1 MSESADTAAGRAT
14 GDRRPHVVVVGAGF
28 GGLEAARRLRRAP
41 VRVTVVERRNH
52 HLFQPLLYQVA
63 TAGLAAPEIAAPV
76 RGVLRAQ
83 ANARVLMDEVTAI
96 DVAGRTLTTRHR
108 TIAFDYLVLATGS
121 VDDYFGHAAWRAHAP
136 GLKSIDDAMAI
147 RRRILMAFERAEM
160 ADDPADRAR
169 LLTFVLV
176 GAGPTGVEM
185 AGAIA
190 ELAKRALA
198 RDFRAIDPRA
208 ARIVLIDAAPRVLP
222 GFPEPLAAYTAR
234 CLERMGVELRVDAPV
249 DDIRADGVAA
259 GGDWIPAETIIWCA
273 GVKAS
278 PLAARLGTA
287 TDAAGRAV
295 VGADLAL
302 PDHPAVFVIGDA
314 AHAAGDDGAPL
325 PGLASVAKQQGAFV
339 AEVIRRRV
347 AGDAVPRRFGY
358 RRYGSLATIGRSAAV
373 ADFGWLRLTG
383 WFAWVIWSLLHI
395 YFLIGFRNRALV
407 FVDWIWAYVTFGR
420 GARLISG
427 ELQAADDQ
435 STMIVKDDAA

>member
-1 MSESADTAAGRAT
+1 MSESADTAAARDT
-14 GDRRPHVVVVGAGF
+14 GDQRPHVVIVGAGF
-28 GGLEAARRLRRAP
+28 GGLEAARRLKRTP
-41 VRVTVVERRNH
+41 VRVTVVDRRNH

-76 RGVLRAQ
+76 RGVLRDQ

-96 DVAGRTLTTRHR
+96 DVAGRTLTTRNR

-121 VDDYFGHAAWRAHAP
+121 EDNYFGHDAWRAHAP

-147 RRRILMAFERAEM
+147 RRRILIAFERAEM
-160 ADDPADRAR
+160 ADDAADRAR

-222 GFPEPLAAYTAR
+222 GFPAPLAAYTAR
-234 CLERMGVELRVDAPV
+234 CLERMGVELRVDTPV

-278 PLAARLGTA
+278 PLAARLGAA
-287 TDAAGRAV
+287 TDAAGRA
-295 VGADLAL
+295 DLAL
-302 PDHPAVFVIGDA
+302 ADHPAVFVIGDA

-339 AEVIRRRV
+339 AETIRRRV
-347 AGDAVPRRFGY
+347 AGDAAPRRFGY

-383 WFAWVIWSLLHI
+383 WFAWVTWSLLHI

-407 FVDWIWAYVTFGR
+407 FVDWIWAYLTFGR

-427 ELQAADDQ
+427 ERAADDAVPWE
-435 STMIVKDDAA
+435 SEEDDAA